1 MVTNPESYAL
11 LFIYLFIYLS
21 LYWVT
26 CQAIYSLLS
35 TEYFLCQVL
44 HGALD
49 ITSQQS
55 QFSEVATMAHSIL
68 ELRKMQRLYFYV
80 HLIPNMLFR
89 ITWCWKAR
97 IWFMCFQYCDSGGL
111 CCREGRNWMGP
122 LTRRGSIS
130 TDKVGKHPGRLSG
143 KWKVSMI
150 DDKLL
155 SLRRSLWRG
164 CSRSRGKV
172 SSPSHPCFC

>member
-21 LYWVT
+21 LYLVT

-35 TEYFLCQVL
+35 TEYFLRQVL

-80 HLIPNMLFR
+80 HPIPNMLFR
-89 ITWCWKAR
+89 I
-97 IWFMCFQYCDSGGL
+97 M
-111 CCREGRNWMGP
+111 
-122 LTRRGSIS
+122 
-130 TDKVGKHPGRLSG
+130 
-143 KWKVSMI
+143 
-150 DDKLL
+150 
-155 SLRRSLWRG
+155 
-164 CSRSRGKV
+164 
-172 SSPSHPCFC
+172 